1 MTLAEAKNI
10 IDLLGKKYPEGF
22 QLSMA
27 QELGGDKLQQES
39 EMKTFMKA
47 CNQMVK
53 EQVMSVR
60 AVKDGKPILIFPGKQ
75 RVGARN
81 LNPDKQ
87 RQRGESPNMQIY
99 EIHIRLPP
107 LVVRLCDFIRKYVV

>member
-27 QELGGDKLQQES
+27 QELGNTLQQQCD
-39 EMKTFMKA
+39 MKMFTKA

-60 AVKDGKPILIFPGKQ
+60 AVKDGNPILIFPGKQ
-75 RVGARN
+75 RVGSRN